1 MDVQDYKIIFQ
12 QSTALQVVVDT
23 NFNIISASDA
33 FLHTSKT
40 SREVI
45 LGKYIFD
52 VFPDNTEESG
62 NAGSTSLKASFNR
75 VIKNKIADTLP
86 IIKYDIPN
94 PNGGGFIPKY
104 WKTCHSPILDNNNHV
119 KYIVQVAEDVTEN
132 ETLITELEQE
142 KKELQLSI
150 IRLD

>member
-1 MDVQDYKIIFQ
+1 MDLQDYKIIFQ

-52 VFPDNTEESG
+52 VF
-62 NAGSTSLKASFNR
+62 
-75 VIKNKIADTLP
+75 I
-86 IIKYDIPN
+86 
-94 PNGGGFIPKY
+94 
-104 WKTCHSPILDNNNHV
+104 
-119 KYIVQVAEDVTEN
+119 
-132 ETLITELEQE
+132 
-142 KKELQLSI
+142 
-150 IRLD
+150 